1 MARLRDVLTGRGRA
15 FVASGATLAAAG
27 WGLGF
32 PDISRVGVLLL
43 VLPLVTGLIARRQR
57 AVLRVERHTSP
68 PRVSVD
74 ERAIVT
80 VVMSNVGTR
89 RTPLLLAE
97 ERLNLALGDRP
108 RFLLGQLAPG
118 EVRQVE
124 YAVRSH
130 LRGRHPLGP
139 LSVVLRDPFGLT
151 NRFAEVG
158 ATGNIVVLPR
168 IFPLTGGRPPG
179 NGVGA
184 EGEIPFMVALHGED
198 DQSIRE
204 YRDGDDL
211 RRIHWPATART
222 GDLMVRQEDRP
233 ARRRAMILLDPRASA
248 HQGHGAS
255 SSFEWAVSAAAS
267 IVTHLAGLGYA
278 THLVCSETVHDGQA
292 AMTTDADHALDVLA
306 EVETGPDV
314 ELTELVRAAH
324 PVTASGGLVVAILAD
339 QDEEALRQVASLRQP
354 GGSGLAVVLDT
365 PTFAEG
371 ARGGSHIVRSARD
384 SGSAAGSPRAPSLAA
399 TAYAEVL
406 HTAGWSVTVAGQGDP
421 VPAVWSALTTRGV
434 LVG

>member
-1 MARLRDVLTGRGRA
+1 
-15 FVASGATLAAAG
+15 
-27 WGLGF
+27 
-32 PDISRVGVLLL
+32 
-43 VLPLVTGLIARRQR
+43 
-57 AVLRVERHTSP
+57 
-68 PRVSVD
+68 
-74 ERAIVT
+74 
-80 VVMSNVGTR
+80 
-89 RTPLLLAE
+89 
-97 ERLNLALGDRP
+97 
-108 RFLLGQLAPG
+108 
-118 EVRQVE
+118 
-124 YAVRSH
+124 
-130 LRGRHPLGP
+130 
-139 LSVVLRDPFGLT
+139 
-151 NRFAEVG
+151 
-158 ATGNIVVLPR
+158 
-168 IFPLTGGRPPG
+168 
-179 NGVGA
+179 
-184 EGEIPFMVALHGED
+184 
-198 DQSIRE
+198 
-204 YRDGDDL
+204 
-211 RRIHWPATART
+211 
-222 GDLMVRQEDRP
+222 
-233 ARRRAMILLDPRASA
+233 MILLDPRASA

-365 PTFAEG
+365 PTFADG
-371 ARGGSHIVRSARD
+371 ARGGSHTARSARD
-384 SGSAAGSPRAPSLAA
+384 SESAAGSPRAPSLAA